1 MLAIDLRGAAVHNA
15 FMGDS
20 NDKFMQGPGY
30 QVRHVTDVAPVACPC
45 GQSFRVFTWRDGGP
59 ANVHVTEIRD
69 SRRHYHRDC
78 TEYYYILEGSG
89 MLEVADAQI
98 PLSPGLLVRIDPLT
112 RHRGRGDFKAL
123 IVGVPPFRE
132 EDEYF
137 D

>member
-1 MLAIDLRGAAVHNA
+1 MDHPNFI
-15 FMGDS
+15 
-20 NDKFMQGPGY
+20 QGPGY
-30 QVRHVTDVAPVACPC
+30 EARHVRDVAPVPCPC
-45 GQSFRVFTWRDGGP
+45 GQSFRVFTWRDSSP
-59 ANVHVTEIRD
+59 ANIHVTEIRD

-78 TEYYYILEGSG
+78 TEFYYILDGSG
-89 MLEVADAQI
+89 VLEVADAEI